1 MTRSS
6 FANQNSSSFPLRRR
20 NMVLITRRLLVK
32 LKHNPFFSHRKRTKK
47 EKKYESKGE
56 RSYLLLTLPSAPI
69 NNHLR
74 NSEEQTNSGGRKESE
89 TCFKK
94 TTQKPETDDHDGN
107 IECIYYFVYTVP
119 RGSIQFF
126 GGRGNGLYS
135 SSSSAFL
142 LLPCCPSES

>member
-6 FANQNSSSFPLRRR
+6 LPIKTVLLFPGGDAIWCS
-20 NMVLITRRLLVK
+20 ITRRLLVK

-94 TTQKPETDDHDGN
+94 TTQKPETDDHDGS

-142 LLPCCPSES
+142 LLPCCP